1 MAEKTINDVQ
11 VFLKAVSEKQGLIL
25 NPDKEHVESISEGL
39 MEMYNSQGY
48 YCCPCRESWGDK
60 KKDRDICCPCD
71 YCKDDVK
78 EFGQCYCGLF
88 ISESSRGKELSSI
101 PDRREENLY
110 P

>member
-1 MAEKTINDVQ
+1 MPDKTLKDVE
-11 VFLKAVSEKQGLIL
+11 VFLKAVTVKQGLLL
-25 NPDKEHVESISEGL
+25 NPDKDHIDSIKEGL
-39 MEMYNSQGY
+39 MQMYNSLGY
-48 YCCPCRESWGDK
+48 FCCPCRESWGDK

-71 YCKDDVK
+71 YCKADVE

-101 PDRREENLY
+101 PDRRGEELY

>member
-60 KKDRDICCPCD
+60 KKRQ
-71 YCKDDVK
+71 
-78 EFGQCYCGLF
+78 GHL
-88 ISESSRGKELSSI
+88 LS
-101 PDRREENLY
+101 L
-110 P
+110 